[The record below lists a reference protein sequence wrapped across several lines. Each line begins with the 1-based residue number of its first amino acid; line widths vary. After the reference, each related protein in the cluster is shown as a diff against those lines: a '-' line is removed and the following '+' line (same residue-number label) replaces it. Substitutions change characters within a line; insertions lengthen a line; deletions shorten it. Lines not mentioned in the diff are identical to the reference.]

1 VNAILNKLQGMPGI
15 LKAIEHQAMIKSL
28 SETLH
33 HETISEL

>member
-1 VNAILNKLQGMPGI
+1 MNAILNILQGMPGN
-15 LKAIEHQAMIKSL
+15 LKAVEHEAVIKSL